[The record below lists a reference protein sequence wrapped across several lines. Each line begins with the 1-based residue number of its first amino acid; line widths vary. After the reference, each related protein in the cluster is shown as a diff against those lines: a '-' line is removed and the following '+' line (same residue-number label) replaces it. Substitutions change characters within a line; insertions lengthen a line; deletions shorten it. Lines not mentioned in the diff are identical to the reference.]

1 MASLGLSYTFHLRCI
16 LADGVMMLDLK
27 VRSAICSTRVRFVD
41 LSHHKFEFT
50 EMTRVARAARLS
62 LQTLPGREVGED
74 VDELEAP
81 AARGVAALAVVV
93 DHLEAGEGAL
103 QDLWGMQ
110 QLSIHI

>member
-1 MASLGLSYTFHLRCI
+1 MDKTLTLQAGSSVLLLESG
-16 LADGVMMLDLK
+16 K
-27 VRSAICSTRVRFVD
+27 VTRVIKSTQ
-41 LSHHKFEFT
+41 L
-50 EMTRVARAARLS
+50 ARAARLS